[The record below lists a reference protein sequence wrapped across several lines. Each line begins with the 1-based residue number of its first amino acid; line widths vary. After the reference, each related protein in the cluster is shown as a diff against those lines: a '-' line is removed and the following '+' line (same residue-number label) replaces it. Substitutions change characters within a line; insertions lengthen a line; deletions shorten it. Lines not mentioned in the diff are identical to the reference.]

1 MNSPVFLLR
10 SSQQRCRPC
19 RVAEG
24 GQALSETAAQEFVQ
38 NCGDPFFLVMAFDFS
53 GSGFQEGEIFVDHNF
68 VTF

>member
-1 MNSPVFLLR
+1 M
-10 SSQQRCRPC
+10 
-19 RVAEG
+19 AEG